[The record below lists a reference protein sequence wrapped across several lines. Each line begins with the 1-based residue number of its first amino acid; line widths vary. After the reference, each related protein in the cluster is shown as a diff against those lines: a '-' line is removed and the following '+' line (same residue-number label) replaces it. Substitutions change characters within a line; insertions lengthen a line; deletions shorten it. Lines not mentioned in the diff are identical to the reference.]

1 MQLKPFLLDAWLDQY
16 EHDIEFNLAASTG
29 PTWTVN
35 DILALAD
42 DETRHRFL
50 NHNLVY
56 SRPAGA
62 DSLREAIAEMQR
74 VPVEAVQIVTGASE
88 ALVALMWL
96 AAEPGANVIIPLPG
110 FTTFSALPE
119 SLGLETR
126 FYRVRRE
133 NGFRIDPDEIK
144 RLADSKTKLILV
156 NSPHNPTG
164 ATIGDGEMEALH
176 DFTAERGIQLVSDEV
191 YHPIYH
197 GRPTK
202 SAARLP
208 HATVIADLS
217 KAFSIAGV
225 RTGWMIEHDAQR
237 RQQYWTA
244 RAYFSICNTTTG
256 EILSEIAIRKRDVVL
271 GKTQEAAT
279 RNLKL
284 LERFMADHRDVLGW
298 IPPQGGMTAFPWLVS
313 GENAPP
319 VLPGRHRAWN
329 PAGSRRLLRC
339 ALAFPPGLCR
349 RRRQFLQGARPL
361 RSIRKELVGE
371 DGHSMTGNLLRR
383 DQQYLIVVIPTAERS
398 GGGGICFR
406 AYAGKRSASKLIQK
420 SCDQAPRCNP
430 FHQSRTRDFAVF
442 PRTTSG
448 LRCRR
453 TARRRSGLRRVSGC
467 PLLVWQADAMTI

>member
-42 DETRHRFL
+42 EETRHRFL
-50 NHNLVY
+50 HHNLVY

-62 DSLREAIAEMQR
+62 DSLREAVAEMQG

-96 AAEPGANVIIPLPG
+96 AAEPGANIIIPHPG

-126 FYRVRRE
+126 LYRLRRE
-133 NGFRIDPDEIK
+133 NGFRIDPNEIK
-144 RLADSKTKLILV
+144 HLADSMTKLILV

-164 ATIGDGEMEALH
+164 ATIGDAEMEALH
-176 DFTAERGIQLVSDEV
+176 NFAAERGIQLVSDEV

-197 GRPTK
+197 GSQTK

-208 HATVIADLS
+208 HVTVISDLS

-244 RAYFSICNTTTG
+244 RAYFSISNTTTG

-271 GKTQEAAT
+271 GKTQAVAT
-279 RNLKL
+279 RNLQL
-284 LERFMADHRDVLGW
+284 LDRFMTEHHEVLGW
-298 IPPQGGMTAFPWLVS
+298 IPPRGGMTAFPWLIS
-313 GENAPP
+313 GENERPFCQAATERGILLAPGDCFDAP
-319 VLPGRHRAWN
+319 SHFRLGFAA
-329 PAGSRRLLRC
+329 AGDNFSQ
-339 ALAFPPGLCR
+339 ALDRFGSFVKSWSA
-349 RRRQFLQGARPL
+349 
-361 RSIRKELVGE
+361 KMV
-371 DGHSMTGNLLRR
+371 
-383 DQQYLIVVIPTAERS
+383 TA
-398 GGGGICFR
+398 
-406 AYAGKRSASKLIQK
+406 
-420 SCDQAPRCNP
+420 
-430 FHQSRTRDFAVF
+430 
-442 PRTTSG
+442 
-448 LRCRR
+448 
-453 TARRRSGLRRVSGC
+453 
-467 PLLVWQADAMTI
+467 

>member
-1 MQLKPFLLDAWLDQY
+1 VQLKPFLLDAWLDQF

-50 NHNLVY
+50 NHTLVY
-56 SRPAGA
+56 GRPAGA

-74 VPVEAVQIVTGASE
+74 VPVEAVQIFTGASE
-88 ALVALMWL
+88 ALVALMWQ

-110 FTTFSALPE
+110 YATFSALPE

-144 RLADSKTKLILV
+144 LLADSKTKLILV
-156 NSPHNPTG
+156 NSPHHPSG
-164 ATIGDGEMEALH
+164 ATIGNAEMEALH
-176 DFTAERGIQLVSDEV
+176 DFTAQRGIQLVSEEV

-197 GRPTK
+197 GRQTK
-202 SAARLP
+202 SAAYLP

-217 KAFSIAGV
+217 RAFSIPGV

-237 RQQYWTA
+237 RHQYWTA
-244 RAYFSICNTTTG
+244 RAYTG

-298 IPPQGGMTAFPWLVS
+298 ILPQGGMTAFPWLVERR
-313 GENAPP
+313 GRPP

-349 RRRQFLQGARPL
+349 RRRQFLQGPRPL
-361 RSIRKELVGE
+361 RSIRKELVG
-371 DGHSMTGNLLRR
+371 
-383 DQQYLIVVIPTAERS
+383 
-398 GGGGICFR
+398 
-406 AYAGKRSASKLIQK
+406 
-420 SCDQAPRCNP
+420 
-430 FHQSRTRDFAVF
+430 
-442 PRTTSG
+442 
-448 LRCRR
+448 
-453 TARRRSGLRRVSGC
+453 
-467 PLLVWQADAMTI
+467 

>member
-29 PTWTVN
+29 PTWSVN
-35 DILALAD
+35 DLLALAD

-74 VPVEAVQIVTGASE
+74 VPVEAVQVVTGASE

-96 AAEPGANVIIPLPG
+96 AAEPGANVIVPLPG
-110 FTTFSALPE
+110 FATFSALPE

-164 ATIGDGEMEALH
+164 TTIGDGEMEGLH
-176 DFTAERGIQLVSDEV
+176 DFAAEHGIQLVSDEV

-197 GRPTK
+197 GRQTK

-208 HATVIADLS
+208 HATVISDLS
-217 KAFSIAGV
+217 KAFSIPGV
-225 RTGWMIEHDAQR
+225 RTGWMIEHDAKR
-237 RQQYWTA
+237 REQYWTA
-244 RAYFSICNTTTG
+244 RTYFSICNTTTG
-256 EILSEIAIRKRDVVL
+256 EILSEIAIRRREVVL
-271 GKTQEAAT
+271 GKTQEAAS

-284 LERFMADHRDVLGW
+284 LERFMEDHREMLGW
-298 IPPQGGMTAFPWLVS
+298 IPPQGGMTAFPWMVS
-313 GENAPP
+313 GENDRAFCQAATECGILLAPGDCFDAP
-319 VLPGRHRAWN
+319 SHF
-329 PAGSRRLLRC
+329 RLGF
-339 ALAFPPGLCR
+339 AA
-349 RRRQFLQGARPL
+349 
-361 RSIRKELVGE
+361 
-371 DGHSMTGNLLRR
+371 
-383 DQQYLIVVIPTAERS
+383 
-398 GGGGICFR
+398 
-406 AYAGKRSASKLIQK
+406 AGKNFSKALDRFGAFVK
-420 SCDQAPRCNP
+420 SWPAKM
-430 FHQSRTRDFAVF
+430 V
-442 PRTTSG
+442 
-448 LRCRR
+448 
-453 TARRRSGLRRVSGC
+453 TA
-467 PLLVWQADAMTI
+467 

>member
-1 MQLKPFLLDAWLDQY
+1 VQLKPFLLDAWLDQY

-29 PTWTVN
+29 PAWTVN
-35 DILALAD
+35 EILALAD
-42 DETRHRFL
+42 GETRHRFL
-50 NHNLVY
+50 NHKLVY
-56 SRPAGA
+56 GRPAGA
-62 DSLREAIAEMQR
+62 DSLRAAIAEMQG

-96 AAEPGANVIIPLPG
+96 AAEPGANVIIPQPG

-126 FYRVRRE
+126 CYRVHRE

-164 ATIGDGEMEALH
+164 AAIGDAEMEALH

-197 GRPTK
+197 GRPTQ

-256 EILSEIAIRKRDVVL
+256 EILSEIAIRKRDVVV
-271 GKTQEAAT
+271 GKTQAAAT
-279 RNLKL
+279 GNLQL
-284 LERFMADHRDVLGW
+284 LDRFMADRRDVLGW
-298 IPPQGGMTAFPWLVS
+298 IPPQGGMTAFPWLAS
-313 GENAPP
+313 GENARPFCQAAAARGI
-319 VLPGRHRAWN
+319 LLAPGDCFDAASHFRLGFAA
-329 PAGSRRLLRC
+329 AGDSFSQ
-339 ALAFPPGLCR
+339 ALDRFGAFVKSWS
-349 RRRQFLQGARPL
+349 A
-361 RSIRKELVGE
+361 KMV
-371 DGHSMTGNLLRR
+371 
-383 DQQYLIVVIPTAERS
+383 TA
-398 GGGGICFR
+398 
-406 AYAGKRSASKLIQK
+406 
-420 SCDQAPRCNP
+420 
-430 FHQSRTRDFAVF
+430 
-442 PRTTSG
+442 
-448 LRCRR
+448 
-453 TARRRSGLRRVSGC
+453 
-467 PLLVWQADAMTI
+467 

>member
-16 EHDIEFNLAASTG
+16 EHSIDFDLAASTG
-29 PTWTVN
+29 PKWTVN
-35 DILALAD
+35 ELLALAD
-42 DETRHRFL
+42 DETRRRFL
-50 NHNLVY
+50 NHKLAY
-56 SRPAGA
+56 SRPAGS
-62 DSLREAIAEMQR
+62 DSLREAIAEMQN

-96 AAEPGANVIIPLPG
+96 AAEPGANVIIPQPG

-144 RLADSKTKLILV
+144 QLADSKTRLILI

-164 ATIGDGEMEALH
+164 ATIGDDEMEALH

-197 GRPTK
+197 GRQTK

-208 HATVIADLS
+208 HATVISDLS
-217 KAFSIAGV
+217 KAFSIPGV
-225 RTGWMIEHDAQR
+225 RTGWIIEHDTRR

-244 RAYFSICNTTTG
+244 RAYFSISNTTTG

-271 GKTQEAAT
+271 GKAQEVAS

-284 LERFMADHRDVLGW
+284 LDRFMADHRNEDHREILGW

-313 GENAPP
+313 GENSRPFCQAATEQGILLAPGDCFDAP
-319 VLPGRHRAWN
+319 SHF
-329 PAGSRRLLRC
+329 RLGFAASADDFPK
-339 ALAFPPGLCR
+339 ALDRLGAFVK
-349 RRRQFLQGARPL
+349 
-361 RSIRKELVGE
+361 SW
-371 DGHSMTGNLLRR
+371 
-383 DQQYLIVVIPTAERS
+383 
-398 GGGGICFR
+398 
-406 AYAGKRSASKLIQK
+406 SAKM
-420 SCDQAPRCNP
+420 A
-430 FHQSRTRDFAVF
+430 TV
-442 PRTTSG
+442 
-448 LRCRR
+448 
-453 TARRRSGLRRVSGC
+453 
-467 PLLVWQADAMTI
+467 

>member
-1 MQLKPFLLDAWLDQY
+1 MNSRNKLFRPKKFSSAKLKIIRTPIRRISNPNNESLRCPMQLKPFLLDVWLDQY
-16 EHDIEFNLAASTG
+16 EHNIDFNLAASTG
-29 PTWTVN
+29 PAWTVN
-35 DILALAD
+35 DILSLAD

-50 NHNLVY
+50 NHKLVY

-62 DSLREAIAEMQR
+62 DSLREAIAEMQH

-96 AAEPGANVIIPLPG
+96 AAEPGANVIIPQPG

-144 RLADSKTKLILV
+144 HLADSHTKLILV

-164 ATIGDGEMEALH
+164 ATIADDEMEALH
-176 DFTAERGIQLVSDEV
+176 SFTAERGIQLVSDEV

-202 SAARLP
+202 SAARLS

-225 RTGWMIEHDAQR
+225 RTGWMIEHDAR
-237 RQQYWTA
+237 RRERYWTA

-271 GKTQEAAT
+271 GKTQDVAT
-279 RNLKL
+279 RNLQL
-284 LERFMADHRDVLGW
+284 LERFMAEHRDVLGW
-298 IPPQGGMTAFPWLVS
+298 IRPQGGMTAFPWLLN
-313 GENAPP
+313 GESDRSFCQAATEHGILLAPGDCFDAPAHFRLGFAAAGATFPNA
-319 VLPGRHRAWN
+319 LER
-329 PAGSRRLLRC
+329 
-339 ALAFPPGLCR
+339 F
-349 RRRQFLQGARPL
+349 
-361 RSIRKELVGE
+361 GE
-371 DGHSMTGNLLRR
+371 FVKTW
-383 DQQYLIVVIPTAERS
+383 
-398 GGGGICFR
+398 
-406 AYAGKRSASKLIQK
+406 SAKKMI
-420 SCDQAPRCNP
+420 
-430 FHQSRTRDFAVF
+430 TV
-442 PRTTSG
+442 
-448 LRCRR
+448 
-453 TARRRSGLRRVSGC
+453 
-467 PLLVWQADAMTI
+467 

>member
-42 DETRHRFL
+42 DDMRHRFL

-62 DSLREAIAEMQR
+62 DGLREAIAEMQH
-74 VPVEAVQIVTGASE
+74 VPVEAVQVVTGASE

-96 AAEPGANVIIPLPG
+96 AAEPGANVIIPQPG

-164 ATIGDGEMEALH
+164 ATVSDTEMEALH

-191 YHPIYH
+191 NHPIYH
-197 GRPTK
+197 GRQTQ

-208 HATVIADLS
+208 HATAISDLS

-225 RTGWMIEHDAQR
+225 RTGWIVEHDVQR
-237 RQQYWTA
+237 LQQYWTA
-244 RAYFSICNTTTG
+244 RAYFSISNTTTG

-271 GKTQEAAT
+271 GKAQKAAT
-279 RNLKL
+279 QNLKL
-284 LERFMADHRDVLGW
+284 LETFMADHRDVLGW
-298 IPPQGGMTAFPWLVS
+298 IPPQGGMTAFPWLLS
-313 GENAPP
+313 GENA
-319 VLPGRHRAWN
+319 
-329 PAGSRRLLRC
+329 
-339 ALAFPPGLCR
+339 
-349 RRRQFLQGARPL
+349 RPFC
-361 RSIRKELVGE
+361 
-371 DGHSMTGNLLRR
+371 
-383 DQQYLIVVIPTAERS
+383 QAAAER
-398 GGGGICFR
+398 GILLAPGDCFYEPSHFR
-406 AYAGKRSASKLIQK
+406 LGFAAAGDDFSKALDRFGAFVKSWSAKM
-420 SCDQAPRCNP
+420 
-430 FHQSRTRDFAVF
+430 V
-442 PRTTSG
+442 
-448 LRCRR
+448 
-453 TARRRSGLRRVSGC
+453 TA
-467 PLLVWQADAMTI
+467 